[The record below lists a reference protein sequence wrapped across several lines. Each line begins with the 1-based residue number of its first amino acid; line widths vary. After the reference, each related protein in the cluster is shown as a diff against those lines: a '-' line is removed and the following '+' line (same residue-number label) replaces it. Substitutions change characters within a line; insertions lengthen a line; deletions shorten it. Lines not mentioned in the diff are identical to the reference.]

1 VKNSNDLVVIGGGAG
16 GLVVASV
23 AAQLGLRVA
32 LVEKNPR
39 LGGDCLH
46 TGCVPSKTLIGA
58 ARVASL
64 MRRGAEFG
72 LDAVTPRVDLG
83 RISDHVHAVIDHI
96 QQHDDPDRFRGYG
109 CEVLFGQAT
118 FTDPY
123 TVEVNGQPLRGR
135 RFVIA
140 TGSRPAVPPITGLA
154 DVDYLTNESLFD
166 LRELPGHLVVL
177 GGGPIG
183 VEMAQAFARLG
194 STVSLVER
202 LPELLPHEDPEIATL
217 LRQRLVSE
225 GIRILTA
232 TEVQRV
238 YTEGREIRVECT
250 GGHNLRAD
258 KLLVAT
264 GRQANVDRLGL
275 DAAGVSYNARGVSV
289 DRRQRTSRKHIFA
302 CGHVCGPYQFT
313 HMAEYQA
320 GIVISN
326 AVFRFPKKTDYR
338 VVPRVT
344 YTDPE
349 LAHVGMTLQEAAAQG
364 IEAKVLSFPF
374 NGIDRALAEV
384 EPYGL
389 CKFVTHKGRLLGAT
403 ILGAHAGEL
412 IHEAAL
418 AMQTGATVRDLSATI
433 HAYPTLAQIHR
444 RTANSGLSRTL
455 FSAGTRRVV
464 RWINCLLP

>member
-1 VKNSNDLVVIGGGAG
+1 MKKSNDLVVIGGGAG

-32 LVEKNPR
+32 LVEKASR

-46 TGCVPSKTLIGA
+46 AGCVPSKTLIHT

-72 LDAVTPRVDLG
+72 LDAITPSVDMG

-96 QQHDDPDRFRGYG
+96 QQHDDPDRFRSYG
-109 CEVLFGQAT
+109 CEVLFGRAT

-123 TVEVNGQPLRGR
+123 TVEVDGQPLRGR

-140 TGSRPAVPPITGLA
+140 TGSRPAVPPIEGLA

-166 LRELPGHLVVL
+166 MRELPRHLVIL
-177 GGGPIG
+177 GGGSIG

-194 STVSLVER
+194 SAVSLVER
-202 LPELLPHEDPEIATL
+202 LPELLPHEDREIATL
-217 LRQRLVSE
+217 LRQRLLSD
-225 GIRILTA
+225 GIRVLTA

-238 YTEGREIRVECT
+238 HTEGRDVHVECS
-250 GGHNLRAD
+250 GGHRLRAD

-264 GRQANVDRLGL
+264 GRQANVDGLGL
-275 DAAGVSYNARGVSV
+275 DAAGVEHNARGVTV
-289 DRRQRTSRKHIFA
+289 DSRQRTSRRHIFA
-302 CGHVCGPYQFT
+302 CGDVCGPYQFT

-344 YTDPE
+344 FTDPE
-349 LAHVGMTLQEAAAQG
+349 LAHVGMTVREAAAQG
-364 IEAKVLSFPF
+364 VEATVLSFPF
-374 NGIDRALAEV
+374 HGVDRALAEV

-389 CKFVTHKGRLLGAT
+389 SKFVTRKGRILGAT

-412 IHEAAL
+412 IHEVAL

-444 RTANSGLSRTL
+444 RTANSGLSKTL
-455 FSAGTRRVV
+455 FSSGTRRLVK
-464 RWINCLLP
+464 WINRLLP

>member
-1 VKNSNDLVVIGGGAG
+1 VKNRNDLVVIGGGAG

-32 LVEKNPR
+32 LVEKSPR

-46 TGCVPSKTLIGA
+46 SGCVPSKTLLHTA
-58 ARVASL
+58 KVASL

-72 LDAVTPRVDLG
+72 LDALSPRVNMG

-96 QQHDDPDRFRGYG
+96 QRHDDPERFRAYG
-109 CEVLFGQAT
+109 CDVLFGPAL

-123 TVEVNGQPLRGR
+123 TVQVNGRPLHGR

-140 TGSRPAVPPITGLA
+140 TGSRPAVPPIPGLDA
-154 DVDYLTNESLFD
+154 VAYLTNESVFD
-166 LRELPGHLVVL
+166 LRDLPRRLVVL

-183 VEMAQAFARLG
+183 VELAQAFSRLG
-194 STVSLVER
+194 SAVCLVER
-202 LPELLPHEDPEIATL
+202 LAELLPHEDPEISIL
-217 LRQRLVSE
+217 LRQQLASE
-225 GIRILTA
+225 GVRILTS
-232 TEVQRV
+232 TTVQRV
-238 YTEGREIRVECT
+238 YMRGQEIHVECD
-250 GGHNLRAD
+250 GGNSLQAD

-264 GRQANVDRLGL
+264 GRKPGVDDLGL
-275 DAAGVSYNARGVSV
+275 EAAGVEYDARGVKV
-289 DRRQRTSRKHIFA
+289 DSRLRTSQKHIFA
-302 CGHVCGPYQFT
+302 CGDVCGPYQFT

-326 AVFRFPKKTDYR
+326 AVFRFPKRINYR

-349 LAHVGMTLQEAAAQG
+349 LAHVGLTAQEATAQG
-364 IEAKVLSFPF
+364 IKTELLSFPF
-374 NGIDRALAEV
+374 SGIDRAVAEV

-389 CKFVTHKGRLLGAT
+389 SKFVTRKGRLLGAT
-403 ILGAHAGEL
+403 ILGPHAGEL
-412 IHEAAL
+412 IHELAL
-418 AMQTGATVRDLSATI
+418 GMQTGATLHDLSATI

-444 RTANSGLSRTL
+444 RTANSGLSGRL
-455 FSAGTRRVV
+455 FSRGTRRLVKWMNRLV
-464 RWINCLLP
+464 P